1 MSMYMYILDKIE
13 VFSLKKDSSL
23 NAKFGTKIK

>member
-1 MSMYMYILDKIE
+1 MYALDKIE
-13 VFSLKKDSSL
+13 VFSLKKKKNFSL